1 MMFRSHSNT
10 SEYFL
15 SDYMYV
21 QYRSELNE
29 HQTRVRNAK
38 G

>member
-1 MMFRSHSNT
+1 MLDDWNGLKFHV
-10 SEYFL
+10 
-15 SDYMYV
+15 V

-29 HQTRVRNAK
+29 HQTRVRNVK